1 MVSLGGSNPPCLGS
15 IPEKVSHSET
25 VAAIYFCMAFTV
37 KAVLNKIIL
46 CVWDIVIP
54 DIFCMR

>member
-25 VAAIYFCMAFTV
+25 VAAIYFV
-37 KAVLNKIIL
+37 WHLQEKAVLK
-46 CVWDIVIP
+46 
-54 DIFCMR
+54 

>member
-25 VAAIYFCMAFTV
+25 VAAIYFCMAFTE
-37 KAVLNKIIL
+37 KSCLEIK
-46 CVWDIVIP
+46 
-54 DIFCMR
+54 